1 MKFLCTALAATVI
14 ACTACLGAAIPS
26 VRIANIT
33 YSNVVVL
40 EVSTSSVSISHSRG
54 MASFNAR
61 RLAQDELEQLR
72 LVDPPPKPVA
82 QEPARP
88 RRVAVPAAS
97 SGATNDSQLAIARAI
112 DVAAR
117 AQPFNMEQVVSF
129 LWYLPP
135 ITWGDI
141 GIGAA
146 AYVVFCVCAALI
158 CFKAGRPAPLLVWLP
173 FIQIFALYRA
183 AKMSPVWFGLLLFD
197 LLIRLGLFAVTS
209 TRYVPERLILIF
221 GFSFLGLAVI
231 HGVGAILWC
240 FKICRARGKSPLLGV
255 SMFMPGV
262 NVLTFLFLAFSR
274 GPDVKVAT
282 AKL

>member
-1 MKFLCTALAATVI
+1 MKLLCTALAAIVI
-14 ACTACLGAAIPS
+14 ACTACLEAAIPS

-54 MASFNAR
+54 MASFNSH
-61 RLAQDELEQLR
+61 RLAPDELEQLR
-72 LVDPPPKPVA
+72 LVDPPPKPVVA
-82 QEPARP
+82 EPARP
-88 RRVAVPAAS
+88 KRVAVAPASA
-97 SGATNDSQLAIARAI
+97 GETNDSQLAVAKAI

-117 AQPFNMEQVVSF
+117 AQPFNMEQVVSY

-135 ITWGDI
+135 LTWRHISAVAG
-141 GIGAA
+141 
-146 AYVVFCVCAALI
+146 AYVVFCVCVALI
-158 CFKAGRPAPLLVWLP
+158 CFKAGRPAPLLAWLP

-183 AKMSPVWFGLLLFD
+183 AMMSPVWFGLLLFD
-197 LLIRLGLFAVTS
+197 LLIRLGLFAATS

-231 HGVGAILWC
+231 HVVGAVIWC

-274 GPDVKVAT
+274 GHK
-282 AKL
+282 